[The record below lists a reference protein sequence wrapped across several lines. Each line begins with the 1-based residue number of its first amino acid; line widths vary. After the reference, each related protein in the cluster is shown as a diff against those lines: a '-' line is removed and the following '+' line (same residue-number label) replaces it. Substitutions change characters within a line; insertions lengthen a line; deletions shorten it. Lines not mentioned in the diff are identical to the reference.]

1 MFWGT
6 KVTLSCRL
14 KPLEASVAHVC
25 VRMYVCIYIYMCIY
39 IYVYIYIYIYIYIYE
54 KHVKLPVCVSIFSV
68 FQTVFGVLQIMQIP
82 NIGIASKKLS
92 VSIWNARV
100 IVEEN
105 YVYCLF

>member
-1 MFWGT
+1 M
-6 KVTLSCRL
+6 C
-14 KPLEASVAHVC
+14 VC
-25 VRMYVCIYIYMCIY
+25 VCV
-39 IYVYIYIYIYIYIYE
+39 YE
-54 KHVKLPVCVSIFSV
+54 KHDELPVCVSVFSV

-105 YVYCLF
+105 YVYCLFLGRNRL